1 MSRIDSEKPLREI
14 EFIRGGMIMELGKS
28 HWRTWE
34 QGIGKEWLLTNGIG
48 GYASSTVTG
57 SNTRRYHGL
66 LIASLR
72 PPVDRHLIL
81 SQLDETVEI
90 GDRRYDIHA
99 FSAGGVVKKGY
110 NHLQR
115 FIYDGLP
122 TYIYSIGDVTIK
134 KTVCMVYGENTVIVQ
149 YHIISGRVG
158 LKLKLTPLVN
168 FRDHHGDSS
177 RHHMRFEQEPCDSG
191 TLIRPYGLDLLIELG
206 CRDAHF
212 TPLNKCWFENME
224 YAAEKERGLA
234 SSEDHYIPGY
244 FELDVGERQERR
256 ITFHATV
263 EKDRRNLDGLAVIR
277 KEEERIRGLVEKAG
291 YSDEFAASL
300 VAAAD
305 KFIVYRKSTDAK
317 TIIAGYPWF
326 TDWGRD
332 TMISL
337 CGLTLSTKRFDDARS
352 ILYTFSR
359 YVRHGLIP
367 NMFPD
372 EGQEPGYN
380 SVDAALWYFEA
391 VNKYISYT
399 GDFGF
404 VRENLYNS
412 LQEIYQA
419 FSRGTLFDIRMGS
432 DFLISAGNPN
442 TQLTWMDAKIGSW
455 VVTPRQGKAVEINAL
470 WYNAL
475 RILEMLAA
483 QFGENGLTYGE
494 TAQKAREAFRKTF
507 WKEEGAY
514 LYDVVD
520 GERADDSIRP
530 NQIIAASLSYP
541 VIEGEMAKSVVDRVW
556 DELYTSYGLRTLSQR
571 SNQYRG
577 VYLGDQYSRDSSYHQ
592 GTVWTWPLGHFITA
606 FSRAY
611 GKGVVSRDIMA
622 SFFKPFLDHLTDA
635 CLGNISEIFDGDEPL
650 FPRGC
655 FAQAWSVGEILR
667 AYVEE
672 YLE

>member
-1 MSRIDSEKPLREI
+1 MV
-14 EFIRGGMIMELGKS
+14 ELGKS

-34 QGIGKEWLLTNGIG
+34 QGIGREWLLTNGIG

-66 LIASLR
+66 LIASFR
-72 PPVDRHLIL
+72 PPVERHLIL
-81 SQLDETVEI
+81 SKLDETVEI
-90 GDRRYDIHA
+90 EGRQYDIHA
-99 FSAGGVVKKGY
+99 FSAGGFVKKGY

-122 TYIYSIGDVTIK
+122 EYIYSIGDVTIR

-149 YHIISGRVG
+149 YRILSGRGAV
-158 LKLKLTPLVN
+158 KLRLTPLVN

-177 RHHMRFEQEPCDSG
+177 RRYMKFEQEPYDGG
-191 TLIRPYGLDLLIELG
+191 TLIRPYGLDLRIDLG
-206 CRDAHF
+206 CRDTRF
-212 TPLNKCWFENME
+212 TPLQDCWFENME
-224 YAAEKERGLA
+224 YTVEQERGLT
-234 SSEDHYIPGY
+234 SREDHYIPGY
-244 FELDVGERQERR
+244 FEIDIGEHQEKDV
-256 ITFHATV
+256 TFYATV
-263 EKDRRNLDGLAVIR
+263 EKGRLNIDGLSVIR
-277 KEEERIRGLVEKAG
+277 NEKDRIRSLVEKAG
-291 YSDEFAASL
+291 YDDKFAATL

-305 KFIVYRKSTDAK
+305 KFIVQRKSTGAK

-372 EGQEPGYN
+372 EGREPGYN

-399 GDFGF
+399 GDLEF
-404 VRENLYNS
+404 VRENLYAS
-412 LQEIYQA
+412 IEEIYQS
-419 FSRGTLFDIRMGS
+419 FLKGTLFEIRMDS
-432 DFLISAGNPN
+432 DYLISAGNRN
-442 TQLTWMDAKIGSW
+442 TQLTWMDAKVGSW
-455 VVTPRQGKAVEINAL
+455 AVTPRQGKAVEINAL

-475 RILEMLAA
+475 RILEMLAEK
-483 QFGENGLTYGE
+483 FDGDGTPYGAA
-494 TAQKAREAFRKTF
+494 AQKAREAFRKTF
-507 WKEEGAY
+507 WNERDLC

-520 GERADDSIRP
+520 GEYIDDSIRP

-541 VIEGEMAKSVVDRVW
+541 VIEGGMAKAVVDGVW
-556 DELYTSYGLRTLSQR
+556 EELYTSYGLRTLSQR
-571 SNQYRG
+571 SAQYRG
-577 VYLGDQYSRDSSYHQ
+577 VYQGDQFSRDSAYHQ

-606 FSRAY
+606 FSRVY
-611 GKGVVSRDIMA
+611 GKTGVSRDIIA
-622 SFFKPFLDHLTDA
+622 SFFEPFRDHLADA
-635 CLGNISEIFDGDEPL
+635 CLGSISEIFDGDEPL

-667 AYVEE
+667 SYVED
-672 YLE
+672 YLVPIH